1 MYRTKDTENLKG
13 KRQASDKGRLARI
26 TPDISMI
33 TLKAQ
38 RAWTDM
44 LQAMILFSVQSCS
57 VPVQVDRA
65 SVILSPIVLRR
76 HHSTALLSSS
86 FFFPLKFLQ
95 SPFSLLRCTYH
106 LPWAVEQV

>member
-1 MYRTKDTENLKG
+1 MYRTNDTENLKG
-13 KRQASDKGRLARI
+13 KRQASDKGMLARI

-57 VPVQVDRA
+57 VPV
-65 SVILSPIVLRR
+65 
-76 HHSTALLSSS
+76 
-86 FFFPLKFLQ
+86 
-95 SPFSLLRCTYH
+95 
-106 LPWAVEQV
+106 